1 MATKK
6 RHEIRYNYW
15 EHMGDSTESRG
26 KRRIPF
32 FRSGMTLRHAEFLE
46 HAAQDALQHGDILGS
61 TSLWV
66 QSRLTRRLGESQQQ
80 EDAKEFIEDVALL
93 THKGRR
99 H

>member
-1 MATKK
+1 
-6 RHEIRYNYW
+6 
-15 EHMGDSTESRG
+15 MGDSTENRG

-46 HAAQDALQHGDILGS
+46 RAAQDALDHGDILGS

-66 QSRLTRRLGESQQQ
+66 QSRLTRKLGESQQK
-80 EDAKEFIEDVALL
+80 EDAQDFLEETALRL
-93 THKGRR
+93 HRGPR